1 MIYARQNLW
10 YNTNDDLILMRVWH
24 GVPYVSTYQP
34 HSHVP
39 IPTTNA
45 ALNRTPTCRVHL
57 PVVLLC
63 DVCDNL
69 EGLGKTVCIS
79 DPVMPLL
86 LADATVDRFVMSTV
100 DAVTVPFARPV
111 IPLT

>member
-1 MIYARQNLW
+1 ML
-10 YNTNDDLILMRVWH
+10 L
-24 GVPYVSTYQP
+24 
-34 HSHVP
+34 
-39 IPTTNA
+39 PTTNA
-45 ALNRTPTCRVHL
+45 ALSRTPTSRVHL
-57 PVVLLC
+57 PVVLIC
-63 DVCDNL
+63 DICDNL
-69 EGLGKTVCIS
+69 EGLNKTVCIS